1 MLSHSKGSLEVDAEA
16 VVVKDTAQDAGSFLS
31 SALIDL
37 VGKDLTIGNMTS
49 SALVQVAGN
58 TRK

>member
-1 MLSHSKGSLEVDAEA
+1 MLSHSKGSLVVDAKAA
-16 VVVKDTAQDAGSFLS
+16 VSKDTAQDAGSYLS

-37 VGKDLTIGNMTS
+37 TGKTLTIGNKTGS
-49 SALVQVAGN
+49 VSVQVAGN